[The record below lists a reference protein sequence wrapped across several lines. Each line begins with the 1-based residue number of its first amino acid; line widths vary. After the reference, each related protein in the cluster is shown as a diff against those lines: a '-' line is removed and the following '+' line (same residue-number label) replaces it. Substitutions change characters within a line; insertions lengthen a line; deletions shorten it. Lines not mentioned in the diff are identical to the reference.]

1 LKKMMSKKTEG
12 VGLLTLALSVI
23 ALFPTAIMVQ
33 AQAEVQTQAQV
44 KILAGQNQNAPF
56 WTLTIDFRPKHMTLK
71 TYLDVVAYGP
81 HNTHEGAWFGG
92 MAGAGAQLVL
102 DKDQY
107 PAGYYYRIDIKT
119 AHGNGNNGLY
129 KAKTSKLQYHFLEM
143 STGKDQA
150 YVWTRGSESLH
161 AVPPPP
167 PPDVLEEGANGTEQ
181 LYNQHPLIYSLQPHW
196 HLVCCYYH
204 FHF

>member
-92 MAGAGAQLVL
+92 MAGPGAQLVL

-181 LYNQHPLIYSLQPHW
+181 LYNQHPLIYSLQPYW

-204 FHF
+204 LHF